1 MAGITNAAG
10 IINPIILPVAII
22 ISYEPNSI
30 QNICPARHETISDN
44 TTNPIPYNNFFIA
57 PSFITL
63 IYPVEPVILFYII
76 IPFPLLSRKRV

>member
-1 MAGITNAAG
+1 MPAG

-22 ISYEPNSI
+22 ISVEPNSI

-44 TTNPIPYNNFFIA
+44 TTKSNIPYDDSGQKS